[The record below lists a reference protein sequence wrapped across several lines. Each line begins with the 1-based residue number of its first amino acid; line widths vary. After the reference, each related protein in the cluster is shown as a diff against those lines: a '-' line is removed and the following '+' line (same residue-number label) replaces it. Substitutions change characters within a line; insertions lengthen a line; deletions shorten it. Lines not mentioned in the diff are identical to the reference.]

1 VQRTAETPGD
11 GRGLDEAYAIFA
23 ETSTGENAEWP
34 EKAAE
39 VKSSRRRE
47 IYLNPKISEELQCIY
62 RLIDQRPILRGL
74 LPGKNQKGCSSPPG
88 TAEF

>member
-23 ETSTGENAEWP
+23 ETSTG